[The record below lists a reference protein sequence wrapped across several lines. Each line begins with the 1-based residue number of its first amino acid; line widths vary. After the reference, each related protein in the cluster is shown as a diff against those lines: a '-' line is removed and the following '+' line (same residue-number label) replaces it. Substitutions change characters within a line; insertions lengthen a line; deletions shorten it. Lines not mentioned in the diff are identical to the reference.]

1 MATLFLQ
8 YPACS
13 TCQKAKKWL
22 TENNIE
28 FTNRL
33 IVEENPTVEE
43 LKAWIP
49 RSGLPVKKFFNT
61 SGLVYKELKL
71 SEKLPAMS
79 EEEQIALLAT
89 NGKLVKRPLVV
100 TDSFVLVGF
109 KFDRFVSTQWSRNII
124 RAKGVCYFSNN
135 RDMSFLFEQAGVQKK
150 LKEAGLWYATAPEE
164 ELIEVIRQEPG
175 LLRDWDD
182 KYGDRMQKIVFI
194 GRHLDKEELIR
205 ELDECLE

>member
-1 MATLFLQ
+1 MKPIFLQ

-33 IVEENPTVEE
+33 IVEDRPTVEE
-43 LKAWIP
+43 LKTWIS

-71 SEKLPAMS
+71 SRKLPSMS
-79 EEEQIALLAT
+79 EGEQIELLAT

-100 TDSFVLVGF
+100 TDRLVLVGF
-109 KFDRFVSTQWSRNII
+109 KPEEW
-124 RAKGVCYFSNN
+124 
-135 RDMSFLFEQAGVQKK
+135 EK
-150 LKEAGLWYATAPEE
+150 LK
-164 ELIEVIRQEPG
+164 
-175 LLRDWDD
+175 
-182 KYGDRMQKIVFI
+182 
-194 GRHLDKEELIR
+194 
-205 ELDECLE
+205 

>member
-33 IVEENPTVEE
+33 IIEENPTVEE

-61 SGLVYKELKL
+61 SGMLYKELGLKDKL
-71 SEKLPAMS
+71 LEMS
-79 EEEQIALLAT
+79 EEEQLKLLST
-89 NGKLVKRPLVV
+89 DGMLVKRPLVV
-100 TDSFVLVGF
+100 GEKTVLTGF
-109 KFDRFVSTQWSRNII
+109 SEKTWT
-124 RAKGVCYFSNN
+124 
-135 RDMSFLFEQAGVQKK
+135 EQ
-150 LKEAGLWYATAPEE
+150 
-164 ELIEVIRQEPG
+164 
-175 LLRDWDD
+175 LLG
-182 KYGDRMQKIVFI
+182 KNSLG
-194 GRHLDKEELIR
+194 
-205 ELDECLE
+205 

>member
-1 MATLFLQ
+1 MLIVFQILIRFESLILKYQFKVIRHCKHRFFLSNQ
-8 YPACS
+8 TIPVIID
-13 TCQKAKKWL
+13 
-22 TENNIE
+22 IE

-109 KFDRFVSTQWSRNII
+109 KPDEW
-124 RAKGVCYFSNN
+124 
-135 RDMSFLFEQAGVQKK
+135 EK
-150 LKEAGLWYATAPEE
+150 LK
-164 ELIEVIRQEPG
+164 
-175 LLRDWDD
+175 
-182 KYGDRMQKIVFI
+182 
-194 GRHLDKEELIR
+194 
-205 ELDECLE
+205 

>member
-1 MATLFLQ
+1 MTPLFLQ

-79 EEEQIALLAT
+79 EEEQIKLLAT
-89 NGKLVKRPLVV
+89 NGMLVKRPLVV
-100 TDSFVLVGF
+100 DEDKVLVGF
-109 KFDRFVSTQWSRNII
+109 KETEW
-124 RAKGVCYFSNN
+124 K
-135 RDMSFLFEQAGVQKK
+135 EK
-150 LKEAGLWYATAPEE
+150 L
-164 ELIEVIRQEPG
+164 I
-175 LLRDWDD
+175 
-182 KYGDRMQKIVFI
+182 
-194 GRHLDKEELIR
+194 
-205 ELDECLE
+205 